1 MIPQLNINMPLLSE
15 FINTRQS
22 EKTKEAYRADLVL
35 FKTWLNQRGIPIP
48 ELKPA
53 DIMLYRAWLA
63 SKCSKLSVNRRLA
76 TVKSYI
82 RFCVSN
88 GVLERNAAESVNGM
102 PQDEY
107 TATVAASNGE
117 VCSMLECI
125 DLNTSTGLMHSAL
138 LHCLFYLGLRREE
151 CIRLKVSDLSLDG
164 TTSIVTVNGK
174 GNKRRTLPLPVEVIN
189 SLKKY
194 LYARSKGE
202 GIEPNEPIFVSTASN
217 RKEIVALSPSSI
229 AKIVRTYKT
238 KAGIEKRITPHSAR
252 ATAVTN
258 ALENG
263 ATVIQVQAM
272 GGWSSLDMVLRYEK
286 RRTLLKNSAV
296 FAVNYKK

>member
-1 MIPQLNINMPLLSE
+1 MIPQLNITLPLLSE
-15 FINTRQS
+15 FLNTRQS
-22 EKTKEAYRADLVL
+22 EKTKEAYRSDLVL

-53 DIMLYRAWLA
+53 DIMLYRAWLV
-63 SKCSKLSVNRRLA
+63 SKYSKLSVNRRLA

-88 GVLERNAAESVNGM
+88 GALERNAAENVNGM
-102 PQDEY
+102 PQDDY
-107 TATVAASNGE
+107 TATVAASNEE
-117 VCSMLECI
+117 VCSMLQCI
-125 DLNTSTGLMHSAL
+125 DLDTDTGLMHSAL

-151 CIRLKVSDLSLDG
+151 CIQLKVCDLNIDG
-164 TTSIVTVNGK
+164 TTAIVTVNGK
-174 GNKRRTLPLPVEVIN
+174 GNKRRTLPLPIEVIN
-189 SLKKY
+189 SIQKY
-194 LYARSKGE
+194 LYAPSIRES
-202 GIEPNEPIFVSTASN
+202 IEPHEPLFVSTASN
-217 RKEIVALSPSSI
+217 RKEIAALSPSSI

-263 ATVIQVQAM
+263 ASVIQVQAM